1 MAYFES
7 SGMDHEQISY
17 LGVILDTLPR
27 RRRVIQLS
35 ESKKAPQTSQSEA
48 KPDPAAALSANST
61 AAQAA
66 DHEDAAMLVSK
77 VQQVKELLPDLGDGY
92 VELCLISSDGNVE
105 RVINF
110 LFEANPP
117 GVIQDIPSDLD
128 RHSAAFASWK
138 AKLTGV
144 ADEKPAAPAKL
155 DPTRVWVGKKTMES
169 AYDPQ
174 RLKQDH
180 AAVEKIK
187 ELVQMY
193 DQEDLLGDDDLEDK
207 GRTIDEYDD
216 DYNDE
221 LDDYEPFSV
230 RDGGQT
236 DDQDTIREQNRR
248 MRAREA
254 EEAYW
259 ASMKNPNRRAADEE
273 DEEEEAG
280 DAEEKKE
287 ETGPTQPPTR
297 PQAAQGRAP
306 PRKNQ
311 KEGAG
316 PKLTQAEQDQRSR
329 ARNNKNK
336 AKVANHHRK
345 DRALKKMG

>member
-1 MAYFES
+1 M
-7 SGMDHEQISY
+7 
-17 LGVILDTLPR
+17 
-27 RRRVIQLS
+27 
-35 ESKKAPQTSQSEA
+35 
-48 KPDPAAALSANST
+48 
-61 AAQAA
+61 
-66 DHEDAAMLVSK
+66 
-77 VQQVKELLPDLGDGY
+77 
-92 VELCLISSDGNVE
+92 
-105 RVINF
+105 
-110 LFEANPP
+110 
-117 GVIQDIPSDLD
+117 
-128 RHSAAFASWK
+128 
-138 AKLTGV
+138 GV
-144 ADEKPAAPAKL
+144 ADEKPAALAKL
-155 DPTRVWVGKKTMES
+155 DPTRVWVGKKTLERE
-169 AYDPQ
+169 YDPQ

-187 ELVQMY
+187 QLVQMY
-193 DQEDLLGDDDLEDK
+193 DQEDIHGDDDLEDK

-259 ASMKNPNRRAADEE
+259 ASMKNPNRRAVDEE
-273 DEEEEAG
+273 DEEEGAEE
-280 DAEEKKE
+280 AEEKKGGS
-287 ETGPTQPPTR
+287 GPTQQPPTR

-306 PRKNQ
+306 QRKNQ

-316 PKLTQAEQDQRSR
+316 PKVTPSEQEQRSR

>member
-1 MAYFES
+1 
-7 SGMDHEQISY
+7 
-17 LGVILDTLPR
+17 
-27 RRRVIQLS
+27 
-35 ESKKAPQTSQSEA
+35 
-48 KPDPAAALSANST
+48 
-61 AAQAA
+61 
-66 DHEDAAMLVSK
+66 MLVSK
-77 VQQVKELLPDLGDGY
+77 TQQVKELLPDLGDGY

-117 GVIQDIPSDLD
+117 GVIQEIPSDLK

-138 AKLTGV
+138 AKLTGI

-155 DPTRVWVGKKTMES
+155 DPTRVWVGKKTLERE
-169 AYDPQ
+169 YDPQ

-193 DQEDLLGDDDLEDK
+193 DQEGAHGDDDLEDK
-207 GRTIDEYDD
+207 VRTIDEYDD

-259 ASMKNPNRRAADEE
+259 ESMKNPNRRAADEE
-273 DEEEEAG
+273 DEEG
-280 DAEEKKE
+280 GAEEEEETKE
-287 ETGPTQPPTR
+287 ESALAQSPTR
-297 PQAAQGRAP
+297 LQAAQARAP
-306 PRKNQ
+306 QRKNR

-316 PKLTQAEQDQRSR
+316 PKVTPSEQEQRSR